1 MQFVSFFW
9 EKKEKYQS
17 LHIAPYQK
25 MEQDHL
31 CHHRDIL
38 AAMSTLNA
46 ANGKP
51 LEALCRTVPPLEWW
65 DYLVLS
71 SGGSIYL
78 KITRKQG
85 LCC

>member
-1 MQFVSFFW
+1 MNAICFFLLG
-9 EKKEKYQS
+9 KEKYQS

-31 CHHRDIL
+31 CHHRNIL

-51 LEALCRTVPPLEWW
+51 LEALCQFSTTSRVVGLSGT
-65 DYLVLS
+65 VLS
-71 SGGSIYL
+71 GSIYL
-78 KITRKQG
+78 KITQKQE